1 MRSAYLTKSIS
12 STTVRALNYIPE
24 LEAFRKQGKT
34 YRSGLCLGDLICG
47 MAESYGK
54 VFIRYDCAP
63 GRGEELLTQSDMF
76 AAETEGR
83 IIRGDAILRL
93 EDHRLYRWQILI
105 AGAGTLG
112 ETELYGRS
120 IIVDERLAGKI
131 IGPHAIRLTFPQ
143 PGDDINL
150 FVYAFLCS
158 PTGIRLVRSA
168 SFGTKILSLR
178 EDLLRTLPIPLP
190 DNDLLKK
197 IADLIRTTVT
207 ERERYLREIQ
217 AARAC
222 LEALPEM
229 QEAIAMCQERKARC
243 TLWDGELPTMTGW
256 TYASTGDA
264 LSLLRK
270 KWSARFGDFIQPN
283 GLFNGPRFVRTPCK
297 PPYGFDGRAVSK
309 SG

>member
-1 MRSAYLTKSIS
+1 MVRSAYLTKSVS
-12 STTVRALNYIPE
+12 AATVRALNYTPE
-24 LEAFRKQGKT
+24 VEAFRKQGET
-34 YRSGLCLGDLICG
+34 YRSGVCLGDLICG

-63 GRGEELLTQSDMF
+63 GCGEELLTQSDMF

-83 IIRGDAILRL
+83 IIRGEAIPRL

-131 IGPHAIRLTFPQ
+131 IGPHAIRLTFPE
-143 PGDDINL
+143 PGSDISL

-158 PTGIRLVRSA
+158 PTGIRLVRST

-178 EDLLRTLPIPLP
+178 EDLLGSLPIPVP
-190 DNDLLKK
+190 DDATLKK
-197 IADLIRTTVT
+197 VADLIRTTVT
-207 ERERYLREIQ
+207 ERERYLREVQ
-217 AARAC
+217 MARGC

-229 QEAIAMCQERKARC
+229 QEAIAMCQERN
-243 TLWDGELPTMTGW
+243 W
-256 TYASTGDA
+256 
-264 LSLLRK
+264 
-270 KWSARFGDFIQPN
+270 F
-283 GLFNGPRFVRTPCK
+283 
-297 PPYGFDGRAVSK
+297 
-309 SG
+309 